1 MAHAQELIEWSMLN
15 AEALSIDIKNSTWI
29 NEISTSFS
37 DVTVQISMH
46 GENFLGYG
54 GAPEHDL
61 ALTKAIAEAVER
73 SVVKAADLST
83 SNGVAAH
90 FDPEA
95 ATRAAEQELRERDY
109 FLCHFY
115 TFTPFNSIECEF
127 PGLDKLGGWYKR
139 LNVAYRTFSLGDGVL
154 FVADG
159 RARKQG
165 PFGFALGAAC
175 KGVDSAT
182 SAAIEASR
190 QVAHMVAKNNLFK
203 PHRLDEFLQLDRPS
217 FFDHGLLAF
226 DVSYAQRIAPLFEG
240 GEAMK
245 YTDVPAAITVQSL
258 PTPEGLPSRCPLAF
272 VRASSVDLQD
282 MHPGVPTPGNI
293 NLPRLSRFCGR
304 ELTYADIFKLPHPF
318 N

>member
-1 MAHAQELIEWSMLN
+1 MAHSQELIEWSMLN
-15 AEALSIDIKNSTWI
+15 AEALNIGIKNSTWI
-29 NEISTSFS
+29 NQISTSFS

-54 GAPEHDL
+54 AALEHDL

-73 SVVKAADLST
+73 AVVKAADLST

-90 FDPEA
+90 SDPEA
-95 ATRAAEQELRERDY
+95 AIRAAEQELRERDY

-127 PGLDKLGGWYKR
+127 PGLDKLVEWYER
-139 LNVAYRTFSLGDGVL
+139 LNVAFRTFSLGDGVL

-159 RARKQG
+159 RARPYE

-175 KGVDSAT
+175 KGADSAT
-182 SAAIEASR
+182 AAAIEASR
-190 QVAHMVAKNNLFK
+190 QVAHMVAKNSLFK
-203 PHRLDEFLQLDRPS
+203 PYRLDEFLQLDRPS

-240 GEAMK
+240 GEAME
-245 YTDVPAAITVQSL
+245 YNDVPAAIAVRSL
-258 PTPEGLPSRCPLAF
+258 STSGELLSRCPLTF
-272 VRASSVDLQD
+272 VHASSADLQD
-282 MHPGVPTPGNI
+282 MHPGAPTSDNI

-304 ELTYADIFKLPHPF
+304 QLSYADIFKLPHPF